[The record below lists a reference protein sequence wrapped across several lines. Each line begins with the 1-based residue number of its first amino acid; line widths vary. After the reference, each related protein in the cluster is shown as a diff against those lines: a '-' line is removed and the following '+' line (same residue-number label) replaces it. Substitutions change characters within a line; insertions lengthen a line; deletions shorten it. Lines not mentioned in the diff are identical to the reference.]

1 MRLLEKQQL
10 LIIALAVGVVFGFV
24 FFRYIPLARRTQEIN
39 QAKVRYSQE
48 NLEVK
53 DQAQRLPIIISKT
66 DRLKSE
72 VGDFDSKIPVMREF
86 GSLWDQIAA
95 VMSNCGLKEQLI
107 QPQSE
112 VKGKEICL
120 IPITMQCS
128 GNLQEIFSFFR
139 YLEDFDRVIRVESLS
154 MKGDDTED
162 GGGEIKMTANANIY
176 YRPAGMGVLGGVK

>member
-72 VGDFDSKIPVMREF
+72 VG
-86 GSLWDQIAA
+86 
-95 VMSNCGLKEQLI
+95 
-107 QPQSE
+107 
-112 VKGKEICL
+112 
-120 IPITMQCS
+120 
-128 GNLQEIFSFFR
+128 
-139 YLEDFDRVIRVESLS
+139 
-154 MKGDDTED
+154 
-162 GGGEIKMTANANIY
+162 
-176 YRPAGMGVLGGVK
+176 